1 MSVLPVGAT
10 IGILG
15 GGQLGRMLSEAAA
28 RLGFDTVIL
37 SPERDGP
44 AGRVSAAQIEA
55 GYSDEAALR
64 ELAERCDIITY
75 EFENVPVESAAFLAR
90 IGAEVRPGGKSLE
103 VSQDRLVEK
112 AFLRDHGIGTADFAA
127 IDGPG
132 EIAEPLQV
140 FGGQGILKTRRDGY
154 DGKGQVRVASGD
166 DFEAA
171 HKALAGAPAIL
182 EALVPFEREVS
193 VIVARGEGGAT
204 VSFDVPRNEH
214 VNGILKRSSVPSGL
228 SPEIERAACAAGEK
242 LAEALGH
249 IGVLSLEFF
258 VLEDGTLLANEF
270 APRVHNSGHWTP
282 EACETGQFE
291 QHIRAIAG
299 WPLGLVTRFHNVEM
313 HNLLGE
319 EALQPPRSYGPHDVV
334 TLYGKRDAKP
344 GRKMGHVV
352 TRLRG

>member
-1 MSVLPVGAT
+1 MTEVIGPGGNV
-10 IGILG
+10 GILG
-15 GGQLGRMLSEAAA
+15 GGQLGRMLAMAAA
-28 RLGFDTVIL
+28 RLGIRVHVYDPAEDCPAAHEATHVKGGFDDV
-37 SPERDGP
+37 D
-44 AGRVSAAQIEA
+44 
-55 GYSDEAALR
+55 ALR
-64 ELAERCDIITY
+64 RFAETVDVVTY
-75 EFENVPVESAAFLAR
+75 EFENIPEAALDAIESIVP
-90 IGAEVRPGGKSLE
+90 IRPGRKALAT
-103 VSQDRLVEK
+103 SQDRLVEK
-112 AFLRDHGIGTADFAA
+112 SFLRDHGIGTADFAA
-127 IDGPG
+127 VDAAGD
-132 EIAEPLQV
+132 IAEPLAR

-193 VIVARGEGGAT
+193 VILARAVSGET
-204 VSFDVPRNEH
+204 LCFDVPRNEH

-228 SPEIERAACAAGEK
+228 SETVEQAACEAGAQ
-242 LAEALGH
+242 LANALGH

-282 EACETGQFE
+282 EACQTGQFE

-299 WPLGLVTRFHNVEM
+299 WPLAPVKRFHDVEM
-313 HNLLGE
+313 RNLLGE
-319 EALQPPRSYGPHDVV
+319 EALQPPHTYGVNDVI
-334 TLYGKRDAKP
+334 TLYGKREAKA

-352 TRLRG
+352 TRL